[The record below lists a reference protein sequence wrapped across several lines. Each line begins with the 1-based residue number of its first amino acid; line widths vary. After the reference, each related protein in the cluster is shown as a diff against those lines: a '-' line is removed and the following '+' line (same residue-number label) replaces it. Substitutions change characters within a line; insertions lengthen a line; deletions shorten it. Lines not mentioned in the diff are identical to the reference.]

1 MKKAKIL
8 SYLALLFLL
17 VGSVGL
23 DITTKNMAQEKLLK
37 WSSPDNLR
45 EYRGD
50 SVPIFSLGER
60 NPIFGKQ
67 DTFFL
72 GFNLTYVRN
81 QGAAWGMLSDLED
94 SIRVPFFHLVTL
106 IAVLIIFYYLW
117 TTPFHHRLAR
127 FAFVLILSGAIGNF
141 ADRIRLGYVID
152 FLDFHW
158 SIPLPFHLNFDV
170 NFFPKILNFLNFSV
184 NTSVWSYE
192 FPKFNWAD
200 SMITIGVSG
209 LIFDMLVLEY
219 FRKKEQGPDSQSV
232 SGAY

>member
-1 MKKAKIL
+1 MEFPLKKEKIL
-8 SYLALLFLL
+8 SYIALFFLL

-23 DITTKNMAQEKLLK
+23 DITTKNMAEEKLLL

-50 SVPIFSLGER
+50 SIPIFSLGQF
-60 NPIFGKQ
+60 NPIHKSES
-67 DTFFL
+67 FFL
-72 GFNLTYVRN
+72 GFSLTYVRN
-81 QGAAWGMLSDLED
+81 QGAAWGMLSNLQDNFR
-94 SIRVPFFHLVTL
+94 IPFFHLVTL

-141 ADRIRLGYVID
+141 TDRIRLGYVID

-158 SIPLPFHLNFDV
+158 TVPFPFSVKFNVD
-170 NFFPKILNFLNFSV
+170 FFPKFLDFLNVSV
-184 NTSVWSYE
+184 NSSAWSYD

-200 SMITIGVSG
+200 SMITIGVSC
-209 LIFDMLVLEY
+209 LIIDMLILETL
-219 FRKKEQGPDSQSV
+219 RKRKESTQQT
-232 SGAY
+232 A